1 VSFNWLATATA
12 LPMATPLSTPSA
24 TPVVDEGVVAV
35 ATLSAQ
41 FDSVYERYFDFVWR
55 NLRRLGVEDG
65 SVDDAAHDVFLVVYR
80 QLARFD
86 GRNHKSWLFAIA
98 QRVAWHYRRAC
109 ARRRADPLA
118 EESLRDEL
126 ASCPDHSHERREAV
140 DLVNDL
146 LNQLPD
152 DRRVVFVLSELE
164 QMSIPEIAGMLRI
177 PLNTAYSRLRLARR
191 DFSRGLK
198 RHEAKISRSVP

>member
-1 VSFNWLATATA
+1 MSFNWLVAATA
-12 LPMATPLSTPSA
+12 LPMATPLSTASSTA
-24 TPVVDEGVVAV
+24 AIEGDLVAPASV
-35 ATLSAQ
+35 PAE

-109 ARRRADPLA
+109 ARRRTDPLV
-118 EESLRDEL
+118 EESLCDEL
-126 ASCPDHSHERREAV
+126 SSCPDHSHERREAV

-164 QMSIPEIAGMLRI
+164 QMSMPEIAGMLRI